1 LHNTIPTNETNKV
14 SSPAPA
20 FPEKTYDN
28 TVGKRELIDCPQEC
42 PMEGRYRYPNPP
54 IVFMERKKRRNKEGE
69 HFTSSG
75 LSLHTVLEL
84 TRIAHCIV
92 LLVAWSKK

>member
-42 PMEGRYRYPNPP
+42 PMEGRYQYPNPP